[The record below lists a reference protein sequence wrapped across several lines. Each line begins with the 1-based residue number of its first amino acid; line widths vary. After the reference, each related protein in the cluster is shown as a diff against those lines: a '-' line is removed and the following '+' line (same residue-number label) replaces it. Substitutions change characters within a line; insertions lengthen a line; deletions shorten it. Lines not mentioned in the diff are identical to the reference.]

1 MKTEEDRVM
10 LRAILLLTCLLSSS
24 VYAADTARSR
34 LEAFSKG
41 IATISAHF
49 EQSVIGA
56 KGSRGETSSGTLAL
70 KAPRQFRW
78 QTITPYEQLIVAD
91 GNRVW
96 IYDPDLEQVSVRSQ
110 GAEEAHSPLS
120 VLTDLSQLD
129 HEFAATESGE
139 REGMQWLKLVSKAR
153 EPEFAFAELG
163 FDKANLARMRFE
175 DSLGNTTEIQFS
187 NWQRDQT
194 LPADTFSF
202 TPPKGVDVVG
212 DPGADAEVFPID
224 D

>member
-1 MKTEEDRVM
+1 M
-10 LRAILLLTCLLSSS
+10 LRAMLLLVSLIALN
-24 VYAADTARSR
+24 AAAAGPARSR
-34 LEAFSKG
+34 LESFSSG
-41 IATISAHF
+41 IALVSAHF

-56 KGSRGETSSGTLAL
+56 KGSRGETSSGKLAL

-78 QTITPYEQLIVAD
+78 QTVTPYQQLIVAD

-129 HEFAATESGE
+129 HEFTATEAGE
-139 REGMQWLKLVSKAR
+139 REGMQWLKLVSKAK

-163 FDKANLARMRFE
+163 FDKDNLARMRFE
-175 DSLGNTTEIQFS
+175 DSLGNTTEIRFS
-187 NWQRDQT
+187 NWQRNPK

-202 TPPKGVDVVG
+202 TPPAGVDVVG
-212 DPGADAEVFPID
+212 DPGADAEVFPIRD
-224 D
+224 

>member
-1 MKTEEDRVM
+1 M
-10 LRAILLLTCLLSSS
+10 LRVILALACFIPAMAI
-24 VYAADTARSR
+24 AADSARAQ
-34 LEAFSKG
+34 LEAFSRN
-41 IATISAHF
+41 IQTISGKF
-49 EQSVIGA
+49 EQSITGA
-56 KGSRGETSSGTLAL
+56 NGNQGEVSRGTLAL

-78 QTITPYEQLIVAD
+78 HTSMPYEQVIVAD

-129 HEFAATESGE
+129 HEFTASESGH
-139 REGMQWLKLVSKAR
+139 RDGFDWLKLVSRAK

-163 FDKANLARMRFE
+163 FDTKGLARMRFE
-175 DSLGNTTEIQFS
+175 DMLGNTTEIRFS
-187 NWQRDQT
+187 DWQRDPG

-202 TPPKGVDVVG
+202 TPPEGIDVVG
-212 DPGADAEVFPID
+212 DPGEDVEVFPVD